1 MGDPA
6 GIGPEVVVRAL
17 SSPDVHQQCRPLV
30 VGDAG
35 VMVRAV
41 ELVKKPLSV
50 RPIADPAAA
59 DFRPR
64 AINVVDLANVK
75 WDALERGRVSAA
87 AGLAALEYVNHA
99 VQLAME
105 GSAAAVVTGPIN
117 KESIRAAGCKHIG
130 HTELFHELTGAS
142 ATTTM
147 LVAGNLR
154 VAHVTRHVPLHQVS
168 PSITMAGV
176 LQTISLTDEGLR
188 RLGFAAP
195 RLAVAAL
202 NPHGGDGGLI
212 GTEESL
218 VIEPAVRQ
226 AQALGVDADGPLP
239 ADSVF
244 FRAIRG
250 EFDAVIAMYHD
261 QGHIAIKVHDFD
273 GSYTVTLGLP
283 LLRTSVD
290 HGTAF
295 DIAWKGLASGRSM
308 IEAILAAARFARI

>member
-1 MGDPA
+1 
-6 GIGPEVVVRAL
+6 VVRAV
-17 SSPDVHQQCRPLV
+17 DLV
-30 VGDAG
+30 Q
-35 VMVRAV
+35 
-41 ELVKKPLSV
+41 KPLSV
-50 RPIADPAAA
+50 RPIARPAEA

-64 AINVVDLANVK
+64 AINVVDLANVT
-75 WDALERGRVSAA
+75 WCSLERGRVSPA
-87 AGLAALEYVNHA
+87 AGRAAVDYVKRAVELAT
-99 VQLAME
+99 E
-105 GSAAAVVTGPIN
+105 GSAAALVTGPIN
-117 KESIRAAGCKHIG
+117 KESIHAAGCKHIG
-130 HTELFHELTGAS
+130 HTELLSELTGATD
-142 ATTTM
+142 TTTM
-147 LVAGNLR
+147 LVAGGLR
-154 VAHVTRHVPLHQVS
+154 VAHVTRHVPLHEVG
-168 PSITMAGV
+168 PSITIARV
-176 LQTISLTDEGLR
+176 LQTISLTEEGLR

-195 RLAVAAL
+195 RLAIAAL

-226 AQALGVDADGPLP
+226 ARARGVDACGPLP

-308 IEAILAAARFARI
+308 IEAILAAARFAQR